1 MRRKSLST
9 AFFVVNRQTSIIAAA
24 IIIFL
29 VILDLLATRQI
40 LYFNNTYEIIL
51 FTLTVVIGYGVGS
64 WVLLEYTRKTT
75 ADLRHK
81 SALVNIMHWGVT
93 IIQFSLLAILF
104 FVLYNNSINC
114 QEYFSKCT
122 NVRPET
128 TSVYVISSIAAS
140 IIMGIMSYK
149 FFSWYRLN
157 KRNFMILFF
166 GLAAATFAIAITE
179 DAYTKLIFVQTIE
192 EKSPQGAIPQASFI
206 YETIEK
212 YHGEIQYKVVNPI
225 TTTLWVLP
233 SSLISLKNNLD
244 YLAALPYVFTWLAVA
259 TLLRQYYKSIR
270 LGKFPLKFWILLAVP
285 LVLYL
290 IGSGLIISLPSD
302 IPYRFYFRLIFR
314 AGTIGSSV
322 LFGLAF
328 YVATR
333 NIAAVKV
340 KDYLAISAIGIIPI
354 GIANEIS
361 ALQQTY
367 GIAAHSLVFLS
378 SYLFTI
384 GLYSLSISISQDSS
398 LRKSIRNSA
407 TEVAKMLDILGT
419 PQMEKEIER
428 RVLNTTKEQQSV
440 LIKQT
445 GVESSLTDRD
455 MKQYLG
461 TVLKEIKI
469 LKNIDEILRKGKDIL
484 EASYEFLVCSRF
496 AGLRL
501 AYNNYFN
508 LYEKTMDK
516 YKKGEHKEIKLVTT
530 IVDKDSA
537 DLVKKF
543 LNIGVQIRHVNN
555 MPPIDF
561 AVSDKEMIATIEK
574 MEESG
579 DTIKSLLVS
588 NEQAYISHFLSIF
601 NELWRSGIDVKER
614 VRAIEQGIEP
624 EFLEVITDREKAS
637 QILVDLAKSVKKEA
651 LLLLPNDKA
660 MVRVDRLG
668 IIDYLIKASQKQKD
682 GDAAAGVTIKIS
694 CPLTEQNSEIV
705 KKISEQAPD
714 IRVLNGNVSTAG
726 MLIVDN
732 EKFLRAELKEA
743 QAEQFIGSIGF
754 TIYSNSKGSVE
765 SFRSFFELLWN
776 EHILNEELK
785 RADTMQKEFISVA
798 AHELRNPIQPI
809 LGLSDLLRSTK
820 EGDIK
825 QYRELL
831 DIIHRNAKRLQ
842 RLTEDILDL
851 ARIESQQTLNLNK
864 NQFNLKEVILNII
877 TDYKS
882 QIKSEGKDNKVK
894 LMFASEENDGDNDN
908 IFVYG
913 DAGRIT
919 QVVSNLLSN
928 AIKFTEE
935 GFVAVKIERKRDS
948 DKKNQEVVV
957 VSVRDTGKGI
967 EPTIEDKLFEKF
979 ATKSEKGIGL
989 GLYLSRKIIEAHD
1002 GGRIWAENN
1011 NNYKDGKGATFY
1023 FCLPLSK

>member
-270 LGKFPLKFWILLAVP
+270 LGKFPIKFWILLAVP

-328 YVATR
+328 YIATKDLSS
-333 NIAAVKV
+333 VKV
-340 KDYLAISAIGIIPI
+340 KDYLAISAMGIIPI

-367 GIAAHSLVFLS
+367 GVAAHSLVFLS
-378 SYLFTI
+378 SYLFNI
-384 GLYSLSISISQDSS
+384 GLYSLAISISQDGS
-398 LRKSIRNSA
+398 LRKSIKNSA
-407 TEVAKMLDILGT
+407 MEVAKLLDIVGT
-419 PQMEKEIER
+419 PQMKQEIER
-428 RVLNTTKEQQSV
+428 RVLTTAKEQQSI
-440 LIKQT
+440 LLKQT
-445 GVESSLTDRD
+445 GIEPSLTEYD
-455 MKQYLG
+455 MKQYVG
-461 TVLKEIKI
+461 TVLKEIKV
-469 LKNIDEILRKGKDIL
+469 LKNIDEILKKSKDIL
-484 EASYEFLVCSRF
+484 ESSYDLLVCSKVG
-496 AGLRL
+496 GLRL

-508 LYEKTMDK
+508 IYKKIMDK
-516 YKKGEHKEIKLVTT
+516 YKKGEHKGIKLATT
-530 IVDKDSA
+530 VIDKDTA

-543 LNIGVQIRHVNN
+543 LDIGIQIKHVNN

-561 AVSDKEMIATIEK
+561 AVSDKEMIATLERF
-574 MEESG
+574 EEPEEM
-579 DTIKSLLVS
+579 IKSLLVS
-588 NEQAYISHFLSIF
+588 NEQAYVSHFAFIF
-601 NELWRSGIDVKER
+601 NELWKDAIDAKER
-614 VRAIEQGIEP
+614 ILAIEKGIEP
-624 EFLEVITDREKAS
+624 EFFEVINDHERAKR
-637 QILVDLAKSVKKEA
+637 ILMGLAKSVKKEA

-660 MVRVDRLG
+660 MVRVDKIG
-668 IIDYLIKASQKQKD
+668 VIDSLIKASQENN
-682 GDAAAGVTIKIS
+682 AVVKII
-694 CPLTEQNSEIV
+694 CPLSKENSDVI
-705 KKISEQAPD
+705 KKVSDTAPHIRILDGNIS
-714 IRVLNGNVSTAG
+714 STG
-726 MLIVDN
+726 MFIVDN
-732 EKFLRAELKEA
+732 AKFFRAELREPKAENFLEA
-743 QAEQFIGSIGF
+743 IGF
-754 TIYSNSKGSVE
+754 TTYSNSRRSVE
-765 SFRSFFELLWN
+765 SFRSIFELLWN
-776 EHILNEELK
+776 EHLLNEELK
-785 RADTMQKEFISVA
+785 NTETMQKEFINVA
-798 AHELRNPIQPI
+798 AHELRSPIQPI
-809 LGLSDLLRSTK
+809 LGLSDTLLSKK
-820 EGDIK
+820 EIDTK

-831 DIIHRNAKRLQ
+831 QVINRNAKRLR
-842 RLTEDILDL
+842 RLTEDILDV
-851 ARIESQQTLNLNK
+851 T
-864 NQFNLKEVILNII
+864 
-877 TDYKS
+877 
-882 QIKSEGKDNKVK
+882 
-894 LMFASEENDGDNDN
+894 
-908 IFVYG
+908 
-913 DAGRIT
+913 
-919 QVVSNLLSN
+919 
-928 AIKFTEE
+928 
-935 GFVAVKIERKRDS
+935 
-948 DKKNQEVVV
+948 
-957 VSVRDTGKGI
+957 
-967 EPTIEDKLFEKF
+967 
-979 ATKSEKGIGL
+979 
-989 GLYLSRKIIEAHD
+989 
-1002 GGRIWAENN
+1002 
-1011 NNYKDGKGATFY
+1011 
-1023 FCLPLSK
+1023 